1 MTKTIKELNQLKQ
14 ECIDLNNKLKELSE
28 EELIEIVGGENTS
41 QNDKKEIEFI
51 LIRGETRAKI
61 DNK

>member
-28 EELIEIVGGENTS
+28 EELIEIVGGENAS
-41 QNDKKEIEFI
+41 QNDKKKSS
-51 LIRGETRAKI
+51 LS
-61 DNK
+61 

>member
-28 EELIEIVGGENTS
+28 EELIEIVGGENAS

-51 LIRGETRAKI
+51 LIRGGTRVKI

>member
-28 EELIEIVGGENTS
+28 EELIEIVGGENAS
-41 QNDKKEIEFI
+41 QNNKIEIEFI
-51 LIRGETRAKI
+51 LIRGGTRAKI